1 MSGQKNNLSNEFK
14 LESITYHLGFGM
26 SYQQQQ
32 QKKNLKFIEKIS

>member
-14 LESITYHLGFGM
+14 LESIITYLLRFDM

-32 QKKNLKFIEKIS
+32 KNLKFIKKIS